1 VGKEKYSK
9 ENFDTL
15 LAKLQHSVSFTTC
28 NSEPTTFDLTVTD
41 GFQKNSRNNV
51 RVMSLESPVKAEGGE
66 AYEGGDE
73 NENENENENSPSI
86 KKELS
91 NIYTQLDVPVASK
104 ESYDPTDND
113 QATNEFEDQS
123 DRYSRKSADTNNSEH
138 VSDPGIGKTDFFA
151 SPKLKRSCSNLESR
165 DVRMQINEYLSPLQA
180 QSFED
185 FQDLSINPMVNLKR
199 SRSMTS
205 HCSADRVMLKRHS
218 SSQVLP
224 SGSKKLWW
232 KLFLWSHRNI
242 YRTFPRKLKLVPAIN
257 SLSNQLG
264 YSSDTLEPKQ
274 IEALRHVQSSVSNTT
289 HSPNKSINDDD
300 QRWSRFQNQWFAF
313 STETSS
319 YARVDAWVKDLEIQ
333 EPAPED
339 DPLDEI
345 AGSISFPP
353 SPDAGRS
360 KIISTSQ
367 LTHSNSNLPKDIL
380 LANSMVQSL
389 NPASSV
395 AHISGVG
402 IKAIPVIS
410 HFSNLRS
417 VNLSNN
423 FIGITSQVEY
433 NLALVQHKLTTNLTQ
448 FIDSL
453 SLLLF
458 CSYNLTRMSTKECS
472 NT

>member
-15 LAKLQHSVSFTTC
+15 LAKLQHSVSSRTC

-41 GFQKNSRNNV
+41 GFQKNSRSNV

-73 NENENENENSPSI
+73 NENESSPSI

-91 NIYTQLDVPVASK
+91 DLYLKLDEPVASK
-104 ESYDPTDND
+104 ETYDPTDND
-113 QATNEFEDQS
+113 KATDEFEDQS
-123 DRYSRKSADTNNSEH
+123 DRYSRKSADTNNSGH
-138 VSDPGIGKTDFFA
+138 VSDPGIGKTDFLA
-151 SPKLKRSCSNLESR
+151 SPKLKRSCSNLERR

-185 FQDLSINPMVNLKR
+185 FRDLSVNPMVNLKR

-205 HCSADRVMLKRHS
+205 HRSADRVMLKRHS

-242 YRTFPRKLKLVPAIN
+242 HRTFSRKSKLVPAIG

-264 YSSDTLEPKQ
+264 YSSDTLGPKQ
-274 IEALRHVQSSVSNTT
+274 IKALRHMQSSASITT
-289 HSPNKSINDDD
+289 RSPNKRINDDD
-300 QRWSRFQNQWFAF
+300 QRQSRFQNQWFAF
-313 STETSS
+313 STETS

-339 DPLDEI
+339 DPLDDI

-360 KIISTSQ
+360 MIISTSQ
-367 LTHSNSNLPKDIL
+367 LTHSNSNIPKDIL
-380 LANSMVQSL
+380 LANSIVQSL
-389 NPASSV
+389 NTASTV

-423 FIGITSQVEY
+423 FIGITSRVEY
-433 NLALVQHKLTTNLTQ
+433 NV
-448 FIDSL
+448 SL
-453 SLLLF
+453 ST
-458 CSYNLTRMSTKECS
+458 SKIN
-472 NT
+472 N

>member
-1 VGKEKYSK
+1 M
-9 ENFDTL
+9 
-15 LAKLQHSVSFTTC
+15 SF
-28 NSEPTTFDLTVTD
+28 
-41 GFQKNSRNNV
+41 
-51 RVMSLESPVKAEGGE
+51 ESPVKAEGGE
-66 AYEGGDE
+66 AYESGD
-73 NENENENENSPSI
+73 ENENENENSPSN

-91 NIYTQLDVPVASK
+91 NIYLQLDEPVASK
-104 ESYDPTDND
+104 ERYDRTDND
-113 QATNEFEDQS
+113 QATDEFEDQS
-123 DRYSRKSADTNNSEH
+123 DRYSRKSADDTNNSGH
-138 VSDPGIGKTDFFA
+138 VSDPGIEKTDFLS

-165 DVRMQINEYLSPLQA
+165 DVRMQINEYLSPSQA
-180 QSFED
+180 QSFEG
-185 FQDLSINPMVNLKR
+185 FRDLSVNPMVNLKR

-218 SSQVLP
+218 SSRVLP

-242 YRTFPRKLKLVPAIN
+242 HRTFSRKSKLVPAIS

-264 YSSDTLEPKQ
+264 YSSDSLGPKQ
-274 IEALRHVQSSVSNTT
+274 IKALRHVQSSASITT
-289 HSPNKSINDDD
+289 RCPDKSINGDD
-300 QRWSRFQNQWFAF
+300 QRQSRFQNQWFAF

-333 EPAPED
+333 ESVLED
-339 DPLDEI
+339 DPLDDNI
-345 AGSISFPP
+345 GIISFPP

-360 KIISTSQ
+360 MIISTSQ

-423 FIGITSQVEY
+423 FIGITSRVEY
-433 NLALVQHKLTTNLTQ
+433 NVAL
-448 FIDSL
+448 SAA
-453 SLLLF
+453 
-458 CSYNLTRMSTKECS
+458 
-472 NT
+472 